1 MISIVTPAFNAA
13 AHLGETGRS
22 VLAQTFRDWEWL
34 IVDDGSTDATRDI
47 AAGFGDARV
56 RPIAAAHSGLP
67 AVARNRGIAEARGEF
82 IAFLD
87 ADDRWLP
94 EKLALQAACFDANP
108 AAGLV
113 FSPYRYFFEEW
124 QRPSRMTAPNLRGVP
139 NPGMLYSRLFFHNL
153 VALSTAVVRRTLL
166 DAHGGFDED
175 PRQRGTEDYELWLRL
190 APHALLAFVDRPL
203 MIYRLHAGGLSQKAV
218 ANAEGQ
224 LLALE
229 KAIARSGLPDGGE
242 HLDVF
247 KLFVRGHA
255 QLRDGVAHCGRGAL
269 WKSIRMHPA
278 NPTALAWFTA
288 SFLGPKINAALRRF
302 AYRFV

>member
-1 MISIVTPAFNAA
+1 MISIVTPAYNAA
-13 AHLGETGRS
+13 AYLGETGRS

-34 IVDDGSTDATRDI
+34 IVDDGSTDATREV

-67 AVARNRGIAEARGEF
+67 AAARNRGLAEARGEF

-94 EKLALQAACFDANP
+94 GKLALQAACFDANP

-113 FSPYRYFFEEW
+113 FSRYRYFFEEW
-124 QRPSRMTAPNLRGVP
+124 ERPSRMTAPNLRDVP
-139 NPGMLYSRLFFHNL
+139 NPGMLYGRLFFHNL
-153 VALSTAVVRRTLL
+153 VALSTAVVRRALL

-190 APHALLAFVDRPL
+190 APHAPFAFVDLPL
-203 MIYRLHAGGLSQKAV
+203 MTYRLHARGLSRKAV
-218 ANAEGQ
+218 PNAVGQ
-224 LLALE
+224 LLAIE
-229 KAIARSGLPDGGE
+229 KAVARDGPPDDAA
-242 HLDVF
+242 HLEAY
-247 KLFVRGHA
+247 KLFWLGHA

-269 WKSIRMHPA
+269 WTSLRMHPA
-278 NPTALAWFTA
+278 NTAALAWFAA
-288 SFLGPKINAALRRF
+288 SFLGPKINATLRRL